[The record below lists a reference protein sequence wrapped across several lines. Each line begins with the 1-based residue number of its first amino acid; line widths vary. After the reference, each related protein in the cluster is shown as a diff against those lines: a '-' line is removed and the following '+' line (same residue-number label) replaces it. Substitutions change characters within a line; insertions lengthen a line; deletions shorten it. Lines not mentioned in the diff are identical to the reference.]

1 MDRWKLCM
9 TASTWLILA
18 EVWVSQ
24 PKLATEVTVE
34 GDFPERSV
42 WKRTLVWEV
51 SCATSGSRWSSLT
64 TSEKR
69 PLLLP
74 GSEWVACPAQAGGRL
89 HGNLRLQPNWA
100 VLTHTDRPG
109 AGKAKWY
116 TQGRYREPQREPF
129 GQSENMRQLPTE
141 QSAPKGVEGTSK
153 SGQGPCRAGETTSVH
168 KAGAEVTWFGSH
180 PLIRKRS
187 WFCCDLNNNKKKQKV
202 FWFKKKPLKG

>member
-9 TASTWLILA
+9 RASTWLILA
-18 EVWVSQ
+18 QVWVSQ

-34 GDFPERSV
+34 GDFPGRSV
-42 WKRTLVWEV
+42 WKRTLVWEA

-89 HGNLRLQPNWA
+89 HGNLRLQPSW
-100 VLTHTDRPG
+100 LTLTDPELEKQSGTHR
-109 AGKAKWY
+109 AG
-116 TQGRYREPQREPF
+116 TGNPSESLF

>member
-34 GDFPERSV
+34 GDFPGRSV

-129 GQSENMRQLPTE
+129 WPVREYE
-141 QSAPKGVEGTSK
+141 AAPHWTICTKRCGRHKQEWPGTL
-153 SGQGPCRAGETTSVH
+153 QGWWDHERPQGRRRSDLV
-168 KAGAEVTWFGSH
+168 WF
-180 PLIRKRS
+180 PPFDKKEILI
-187 WFCCDLNNNKKKQKV
+187 LL
-202 FWFKKKPLKG
+202 WFKQQQKKAKSFLV